1 LKPGI
6 QICWLYQEQNI
17 VAPEL
22 IKNMPKSIIEVPEMR
37 RIRRIHFVGIG
48 GAGMC
53 GIAEVLLNQ
62 GYEISGSDI
71 AESPTT
77 KRLEKLGAIIYM
89 GHFASNID
97 GVDVVVVSSA
107 IKPGNPETD
116 SAQSLRIPVIRR
128 AEMLG
133 ELMRYRHGIAVAGT
147 HGKTSTTSLIASILA
162 EAGLDPTFVIGGLLN
177 STASNAMLGK
187 SRYLVAEA
195 DESDASF
202 LHLQPMVA
210 VLTNVDRDHLSYY
223 EGSFDK
229 LKAAFLEFVHNLPFY
244 GLLVACIDDPV
255 VKSMLPHVKR
265 SVVTYG
271 FDPDADVSALSVIQD
286 EGVSRFAVVR
296 RGHAEPLQITLAF
309 PGKHNVL
316 NALAAIAIASDEG
329 VEDQYIAA
337 GLKKFQGVGRRFE
350 RHGQYAK
357 DAGLFTLV
365 DDYGHHPSEVKA
377 TIEAVRSGW
386 PDSRLVMVYQPHRYT
401 RTLELFDQFVDVL
414 ATVDHLVLL
423 DVYAAGEAPIPG
435 ATGEDLYKALVRKE
449 QVSIEYIAKIEDA
462 PAALDRIV
470 KPGDFMLTQGAG
482 ETGKL
487 ARALAAQW
495 QNLRVEE

>member
-1 LKPGI
+1 
-6 QICWLYQEQNI
+6 

-22 IKNMPKSIIEVPEMR
+22 IKNMLKPVIEVPEMR

-77 KRLEKLGAIIYM
+77 RRLEELGAIIQM
-89 GHFASNID
+89 GHLASNID

-116 SAQSLRIPVIRR
+116 AAQSLRIPVIRR

-255 VKSMLPHVKR
+255 VKSMLPNVKR

-271 FDPDADVSALSVIQD
+271 FDPDADVHAQSVTQD
-286 EGVSRFAVVR
+286 EGVSRFSVVR
-296 RGHAEPLQITLAF
+296 RGHSQPLPITLTF

-329 VEDQYIAA
+329 VEDRHIAA
-337 GLKKFQGVGRRFE
+337 GLKNFQGVGRRFE
-350 RHGQYAK
+350 RYGEYARDEGQ
-357 DAGLFTLV
+357 FTLV

-386 PDSRLVMVYQPHRYT
+386 PDSRLVMVYQPHRYS

-423 DVYAAGEAPIPG
+423 DVYAAGETPIPG
-435 ATGEDLYKALVRKE
+435 ATGGDLFKALVRKE
-449 QVSIEYIAKIEDA
+449 QVSVEYVEKIEDV
-462 PAALDRIV
+462 PGVLDKSV
-470 KPGDFMLTQGAG
+470 KAGDFLLTQGAG
-482 ETGKL
+482 DTGKL
-487 ARALAAQW
+487 AKVLAARW
-495 QNLRVEE
+495 RDSRAEE